1 MNNDLISRAA
11 LFNDLSHVK
20 TLEEAFAVIQR
31 IPAVP
36 TDKGFIPRE
45 SAIRTAINL
54 YHKCDT
60 GSLEDYRDMMIEALE
75 VLPPPSQRVES
86 VGMHWIPCSE
96 IMPEKGVE
104 VITYTELTNFI
115 ELQSIE
121 SHFGID
127 YWENRNGDFQ
137 ELWTVTA
144 WMPRPKPY
152 KEETQ

>member
-1 MNNDLISRAA
+1 MNDLISRAA
-11 LFNDLSHVK
+11 LFNSLANVK

-75 VLPPPSQRVES
+75 VLA
-86 VGMHWIPCSE
+86 GMPLPERWIPCAERLPENDKPVLVTLKWADDDLE
-96 IMPEKGVE
+96 ISTGEYWRPGGWGTFEGFVIAWRELPEPWKG
-104 VITYTELTNFI
+104 
-115 ELQSIE
+115 
-121 SHFGID
+121 
-127 YWENRNGDFQ
+127 
-137 ELWTVTA
+137 
-144 WMPRPKPY
+144 
-152 KEETQ
+152 EE